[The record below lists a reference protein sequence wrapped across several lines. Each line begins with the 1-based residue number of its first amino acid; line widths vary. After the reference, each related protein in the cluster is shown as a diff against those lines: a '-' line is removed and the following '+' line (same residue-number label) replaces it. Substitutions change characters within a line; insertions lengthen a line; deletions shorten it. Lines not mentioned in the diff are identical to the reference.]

1 MKVEEIRVKK
11 QSDININLDTDIED
25 KEIDKLD
32 INF

>member
-11 QSDININLDTDIED
+11 QSDININLDTDIDD